1 MTAAGPA
8 SFPVDLRLAG
18 RPVLVVGGG
27 EIAARKARGL
37 LDAGALVTMVA
48 PHFAA
53 PSLALPG
60 VERLCRRY
68 RPGDL
73 AGRWWVTTAV
83 DDADVTAAV
92 ARDAEAAGIFCNAA
106 DRPEHCTATLPAV
119 LRDGDLTVAVSTA
132 GRSPAAA
139 SWVRDRIGR
148 LLGPRPGRLVERA
161 AAVRDRVRRSS
172 TSEGLDWAALLD
184 LLAIDDGPGAERAV
198 DAFVAGATGG
208 STGTAGRGDGGAAVG
223 HVRLVGAGPGDPDL
237 LTLAAVRA
245 LEQAD
250 VVVHDALV
258 GTGVLALVRPG
269 VELIDV
275 GKRAGRPFPQ
285 EEINSL
291 LVRLGRDG
299 RQVVRLKGGDPFVFG
314 RGGEEALALAAA
326 GVPCSVVPGVTS
338 AIAAPA
344 LAGVPVTHRGV
355 APAVTVLTG
364 HRTADA
370 HPVDWAAAARLGG
383 TLVVLMGVA
392 ERAEIA
398 AALQLGG
405 LPAGTPVA
413 AVERGSHADQRVVR
427 TTLGRLG
434 ATPVAAPATLV
445 IGAVAA
451 IDVGAV
457 GLAGLP
463 APVTTATVGRP

>member
-258 GTGVLALVRPG
+258 GTGVLALVPPG

-338 AIAAPA
+338 ALSAPA

-355 APAVTVLTG
+355 AAAVTVLTG
-364 HRTADA
+364 HRAEGA
-370 HPVDWAAAARLGG
+370 APVDWQAAAHLGG

-392 ERAEIA
+392 ERGRIA
-398 AALQLGG
+398 DHLMRGG
-405 LPAGTPVA
+405 LPGATPVA
-413 AVERGSHADQRVVR
+413 VVESASRAGQRVVR
-427 TTLGRLG
+427 TCLADLGST
-434 ATPVAAPATLV
+434 AVEAPATIV

-451 IDVGAV
+451 MQLDGAEAASA
-457 GLAGLP
+457 LA
-463 APVTTATVGRP
+463 ARR

>member
-258 GTGVLALVRPG
+258 GTGVLALVPPG

-338 AIAAPA
+338 ALSAPA

-355 APAVTVLTG
+355 AAAVTVLTG
-364 HRTADA
+364 HRAEGA
-370 HPVDWAAAARLGG
+370 APVDWQAAAHLGG

-392 ERAEIA
+392 ERGRIA
-398 AALQLGG
+398 DHLMRGG
-405 LPAGTPVA
+405 LPGATPVA
-413 AVERGSHADQRVVR
+413 VVERASRAGQRVVR
-427 TTLGRLG
+427 TCLADLGST
-434 ATPVAAPATLV
+434 AVEAPATIV

-451 IDVGAV
+451 MQLDGAEAASA
-457 GLAGLP
+457 LA
-463 APVTTATVGRP
+463 ARR